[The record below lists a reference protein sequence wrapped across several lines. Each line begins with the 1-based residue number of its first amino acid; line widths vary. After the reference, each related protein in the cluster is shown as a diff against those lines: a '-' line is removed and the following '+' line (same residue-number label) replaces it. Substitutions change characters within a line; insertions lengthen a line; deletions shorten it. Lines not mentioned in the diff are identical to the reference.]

1 MSKDNSSLAF
11 VCSLFSNNRLGQNH
25 RSIIIKIQNL
35 TLEIHLGICT
45 FSKIP
50 GHFANHRSFFCV
62 SSLSNIFL
70 DEMVGEVEKCVPLA
84 QVWTTTKLASGIH
97 FWCLTLEWWPRLFV
111 GVDTLLPKCTKVQL
125 LLLTSGRAPYVIP
138 LFFSQLLFQACLL
151 QLGASNL
158 GPKKLCKLLGCYS
171 FFLSSFF

>member
-1 MSKDNSSLAF
+1 MRLLA
-11 VCSLFSNNRLGQNH
+11 
-25 RSIIIKIQNL
+25 
-35 TLEIHLGICT
+35 
-45 FSKIP
+45 
-50 GHFANHRSFFCV
+50 
-62 SSLSNIFL
+62 
-70 DEMVGEVEKCVPLA
+70 VGTNVPLA

-171 FFLSSFF
+171 SFSHLFLKPAFTFKGFQNGSHEPDKSSLLRWSLQATKRSISVRDPSLLFENDLMFIVRALVRHAR